1 MFTIFMS
8 LYIIPLYIT
17 LFVSEHAWNIFW
29 KNYNNMNTFLDVM
42 LRFLIIPE
50 YIKKFLSFFIMQY
63 QSFFAPFTKKIIWMS
78 SEPFSPNITP
88 NATLETSKFT
98 VLRLSTLLESIK
110 LSARTL
116 DAEHR
121 ERLTLFFFPSPLSS
135 LLFFSRKKRM
145 YRARGK
151 INHLAWLFKLAR
163 WNCRFRR
170 WFRVPADFH
179 SEKSRHPLLR
189 SLPLVILTLSYDR

>member
-1 MFTIFMS
+1 M
-8 LYIIPLYIT
+8 
-17 LFVSEHAWNIFW
+17 NIFR
-29 KNYNNMNTFLDVM
+29 DII

-50 YIKKFLSFFIMQY
+50 CIKKFLSFFMQY
-63 QSFFAPFTKKIIWMS
+63 QSFFPSFTKKNYMNELWTIFVQYHTECM
-78 SEPFSPNITP
+78 
-88 NATLETSKFT
+88 LETSKFT
-98 VLRLSTLLESIK
+98 VLRSSTLLESIK

-121 ERLTLFFFPSPLSS
+121 ERLTLFFFPFPLSS
-135 LLFFSRKKRM
+135 LLFFFSRKKRM
-145 YRARGK
+145 YRAREK

-163 WNCRFRR
+163 WNCRFRQ

-189 SLPLVILTLSYDR
+189 SLPLVILTLSCDR